1 MMILVIYSRCY
12 IEGSILWVD
21 RKVHSGN
28 CLLAQHLSMKI
39 TMLSPVLEDPSTMMD
54 LIAVP
59 LDDLTYAVELL
70 ACDKSHALDSNETER
85 VRKLVQKSTLVYG
98 TGFGIHT
105 HAQKLNK
112 THVAITECN
121 LATQI
126 KISRLAVEGTLRRSA
141 RTAKTLLRFL
151 GETRMHQHAH
161 SVHCNGYPMYNQTKY
176 LNDNCLLYL
185 DSRMTEN
192 LVINSDRLEAR
203 LEGFAK
209 GRKARLIYSGRYEA
223 IKGTLDVVEVGI
235 ELNRRG
241 VRFELDLFGKGAQAE
256 EMRRRVEKSG
266 GADNIRVND
275 AIPYPELIERSHESD
290 LFVCCHVQDD
300 PSCTYLEA
308 SGSGLAIAG
317 YNNRMWKSFAR
328 FANNGVVT
336 TRKRPKDLA
345 NEIEKLLSDRQK
357 LIDFSRQSREFALAH
372 TFEKEFG
379 SRIKAL
385 EAIRT

>member
-1 MMILVIYSRCY
+1 MMILVIYSPCY
-12 IEGSILWVD
+12 IEGSNLWID

-28 CLLAQHLSMKI
+28 CLFAQQLSIKI
-39 TMLSPVLEDPSTMMD
+39 TMIAPVLEDPSKMMD

-59 LDDLTYAVELL
+59 LDELTYAVEPLK
-70 ACDKSHALDSNETER
+70 CDDSYVLDSSETER

-98 TGFGIHT
+98 TGFEIHT
-105 HAQKLNK
+105 HTQKLNK
-112 THVAITECN
+112 AHVAIAEFN

-126 KISRLAVEGTLRRSA
+126 QISRLAVEGTLRRSA

-151 GETRMHQHAH
+151 GESRMHRHAH
-161 SVHCNGYPMYNQTKY
+161 SVHCNGYPMYYQTKY

-192 LVINSDRLEAR
+192 LIINLDRLEAR
-203 LEGFAK
+203 LEDFAK

-223 IKGTLDVVEVGI
+223 IKGALDVVEVGI

-256 EMRRRVEKSG
+256 EMRRRVETSG
-266 GADNIRVND
+266 GGDNIRVND
-275 AIPYPELIERSHESD
+275 AIPYPELIERSHDSD

-308 SGSGLAIAG
+308 SGSGLPIAG
-317 YNNRMWKSFAR
+317 YNNRMWKNFAR
-328 FANNGVVT
+328 FANNGVIT
-336 TRKRPKDLA
+336 TRKQPKDLA
-345 NEIEKLLSDRQK
+345 NKIEKLLSDRQR

-385 EAIRT
+385 QAIRT